1 MPQEDMS
8 EAIAEHQRFAH
19 QNGCAAAF
27 MESKGSAEPEPALVK
42 IVGPDPVCLSFTT
55 TAGQGHAL
63 VADEDW
69 QWLSEHGGE
78 PGGARADAILQS
90 ADADDKKIAVTL
102 APRKDDV
109 AERTLT
115 VGTLVLRLP
124 AGEWDHLLK
133 HQGVYAD

>member
-8 EAIAEHQRFAH
+8 EAIAAHRRFAH

-27 MESKGSAEPEPALVK
+27 TETPGAAEPEPALIK

-55 TAGQGHAL
+55 TAGQGNAL
-63 VADEDW
+63 VDDEDW

-78 PGGARADAILQS
+78 PGGARANAILQ
-90 ADADDKKIAVTL
+90 ATDAEDRKVAVTL
-102 APRKDDV
+102 APRPDG

-115 VGTLVLRLP
+115 VGTVVLRLP
-124 AGEWDHLLK
+124 AGEWDHLLA
-133 HQGVYAD
+133 HQGAYAD